1 MTIRGALLA
10 GLLSVW
16 SEEGEASTIG
26 RFSSSAL
33 PVRTKVNQE
42 FTCQMDLV
50 NSVNAMVTM
59 DYL

>member
-33 PVRTKVNQE
+33 PVRTKVNHE

-50 NSVNAMVTM
+50 NS
-59 DYL
+59 